1 MSMSTVLGCL
11 KKADIDYNLIKDGDR
26 IAIGISGGKDSMV
39 LALALHLYKR
49 FSKKNY
55 DIVAIHIQMGFP
67 SQDFS
72 EINEFFKQNEI
83 EYHEVPSKPMIYE
96 VLKRNLTNKGKLPCS
111 ICSKMKK
118 AAICQAAN
126 QFNCNKVAF
135 AHHAD
140 DAIET
145 FMMNAIYGGRLAT
158 FLPKMELTRENI
170 TFIRPLI
177 YCREQII
184 KKTINSSK
192 IPVSESTCP
201 NDKHTERE
209 VIKQMLKDI
218 YKSHP
223 EAKQNFLNMLSNEDK
238 MELWHIENKE
248 PIDND

>member
-1 MSMSTVLGCL
+1 
-11 KKADIDYNLIKDGDR
+11 
-26 IAIGISGGKDSMV
+26 
-39 LALALHLYKR
+39 
-49 FSKKNY
+49 
-55 DIVAIHIQMGFP
+55 
-67 SQDFS
+67 
-72 EINEFFKQNEI
+72 
-83 EYHEVPSKPMIYE
+83 MIYE
-96 VLKRNLTNKGKLPCS
+96 VLQRNLTNKGKLPCS

-126 QFNCNKVAF
+126 ELNCNKVAF
-135 AHHAD
+135 GHHAD

-158 FLPKMELTRENI
+158 FLPKMELTRERI

-201 NDKHTERE
+201 NDKNTERE
-209 VIKQMLKDI
+209 VIKTMLKDI

-223 EAKQNFLNMLSNEDK
+223 EAKQNFLNMLSNESK
-238 MELWHIENKE
+238 MELWHIENNE
-248 PIDND
+248 DE